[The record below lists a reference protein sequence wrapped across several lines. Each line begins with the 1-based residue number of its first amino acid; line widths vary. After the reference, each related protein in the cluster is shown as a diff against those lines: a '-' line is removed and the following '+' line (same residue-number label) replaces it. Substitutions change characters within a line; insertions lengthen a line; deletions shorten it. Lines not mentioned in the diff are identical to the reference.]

1 MYKPSYRLGDMS
13 TKSPCYGCHDR
24 YILCHS
30 NCSKYV
36 EFRNEV
42 IAYNARLYKA
52 NRLEDDLCN
61 TPGYAQRR
69 MMRIKSKRR

>member
-1 MYKPSYRLGDMS
+1 MYKPSYRLGDKS
-13 TKSPCYGCHDR
+13 PKSPCYGCHDR

-42 IAYNARLYKA
+42 IAYNVRLYKA
-52 NRLEDDLCN
+52 RSLEDDLYN
-61 TPGYAQRR
+61 TPGHAKRQIR
-69 MMRIKSKRR
+69 RIKSKSR